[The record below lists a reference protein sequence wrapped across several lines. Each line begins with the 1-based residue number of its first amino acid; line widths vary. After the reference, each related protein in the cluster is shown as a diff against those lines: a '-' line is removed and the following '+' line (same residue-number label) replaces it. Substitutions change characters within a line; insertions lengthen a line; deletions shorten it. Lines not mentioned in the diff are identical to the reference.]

1 MKAHMNPQLPPHER
15 ASLLLKEMTV
25 EEKVAQLGSIWA
37 YEVQTQDAFD
47 PVKANRL
54 FANGMG
60 EVTRLG
66 GCTSLKPEAAARL
79 GNQIQRALVEETRL
93 GIPALIHE
101 ESCAGYLTAGADIFP
116 QAIGIAAS
124 FDPELA
130 ARMGEIIREQMMALG
145 ARQALAPLLDV
156 TRDPRWGRTEE
167 TYGEDPYLVSRMG
180 VRYIQGLQGDSLA
193 DGLLATGKH
202 FVGYGMCEGGMNW
215 APPHIA
221 PRELE
226 EVYLFPFEAAV
237 REAKLHAI
245 MPAYHELDGIPCH
258 INHDMLRRT
267 LRERWGFDGLL
278 VSDYFAIQ
286 QVMRYHHA
294 CADYADAAR
303 RALEAGMDVELPSTI
318 CYGQPLLDAVREGSI
333 PEALLD
339 ESVLRMLTCKFA
351 LGLFENPYVDVTK
364 VAQHFRNADQRQFAY
379 TSAVKTITL
388 LKNDGI
394 LPLKKADMHIAV
406 IGPNADQVRNMLGD
420 YSYPAHVEY
429 IIDQNHDNFAG
440 TPTPDTQRDPDAA
453 LPEMDSI
460 LTGLRKKL
468 PDACIEYA
476 MGCGIEEGD
485 DALLA
490 EAISLA
496 ERADIVIAV
505 MGDKAGMVR
514 GCTSGET
521 RDRVSLELPGHQ
533 QALLKAVHATGKPI
547 IGVLIHGRPFA
558 LKWED
563 EHLNALLTAWLPGQ
577 EGSRAVADVL
587 SGDVSPA
594 GRLPITFPRHVG
606 QIPTYYA
613 HRPSGGRSY
622 WKTEYVDESN
632 LPLYPFGYGLS
643 YTHFTYSDLHLPQSI
658 PTDGVLCGAFTLT
671 NDGAM
676 DGDEV
681 VQLYIQDLLAADV
694 TRPVKELK
702 GFLRVSLRRGESKRI
717 RFEVDA
723 RQLAFLNSAMEYVV
737 EPGEMR
743 LMLGRSSADICL
755 ESAFRLEGR
764 TMSITEKV
772 YHSRLWVD

>member
-1 MKAHMNPQLPPHER
+1 MKPHMNAALPPRER
-15 ASLLLKEMTV
+15 ATLLLQEMTL

-37 YEVQTQDAFD
+37 YEVQTQDRYD
-47 PVKANRL
+47 PVKAARL
-54 FANGMG
+54 FAHGMG
-60 EVTRLG
+60 EITRLG
-66 GCTSLKPEAAARL
+66 GCTSLKPAAAAHL
-79 GNQIQRALVEETRL
+79 GNQIQRALVEGTRL

-101 ESCAGYLTAGADIFP
+101 ESCAGYLTAEADIFP

-124 FDPELA
+124 FEPELA
-130 ARMGEIIREQMMALG
+130 GQMGEIIREQMMALG

-180 VRYIQGLQGDSLA
+180 VHYIQGLQGEGLA
-193 DGLLATGKH
+193 TGLIATGKH

-221 PRELE
+221 PREME
-226 EVYLFPFEAAV
+226 EVYLLPFEAAV
-237 REAKLHAI
+237 REAGLHAI
-245 MPAYHELDGIPCH
+245 MPAYHELDGVPCH
-258 INHDMLRRT
+258 VHTDLLRHT

-294 CADYADAAR
+294 SADYTTAAR
-303 RALEAGMDVELPSTI
+303 MALEAGMDVELPSSI
-318 CYGQPLLDAVREGSI
+318 CYGQPLLDGLRDGRI
-333 PEALLD
+333 PAKLVDEA
-339 ESVLRMLTCKFA
+339 VLRVLTHKFA
-351 LGLFENPYVDVTK
+351 LGLFEKPYVDELDAPCRFRTA
-364 VAQHFRNADQRQFAY
+364 AQRSFAY
-379 TSAVKTITL
+379 TAAVKTVTL

-394 LPLKKADMHIAV
+394 LPLKEPPLRIAV
-406 IGPNADQVRNMLGD
+406 IGPNADSVRNLLGD

-429 IIDQNHDNFAG
+429 LMDQNHDNFAG

-460 LTGLRKKL
+460 LTGLRKKF
-468 PDACIEYA
+468 PRSHIEYA
-476 MGCGIEEGD
+476 QGCGITEGD
-485 DALLA
+485 DAMLA
-490 EAISLA
+490 KAVA
-496 ERADIVIAV
+496 VAKRADLVIAV
-505 MGDKAGMVR
+505 LGDKAGMVP

-521 RDRVSLELPGHQ
+521 RDRVSLELPGRQ
-533 QALLKAVHATGKPI
+533 RELLQAVHATGKPI

-577 EGSRAVADVL
+577 EGARAVADVL
-587 SGDVSPA
+587 SGDACPA

-632 LPLYPFGYGLS
+632 LPLYPFGHGLS
-643 YTHFTYSDLHLPQSI
+643 YTHFAYTDLTLTQAI
-658 PTDGVLCGAFTLT
+658 AVDGVLRGAFTLT
-671 NDGAM
+671 NDGDM

-694 TRPVKELK
+694 TRPVMELK

-717 RFEVDA
+717 HFEVDT
-723 RQLAFLNSAMEYVV
+723 RQLAFLNRALTWVV
-737 EPGEMR
+737 EPGDMR

-755 ESAFRLEGR
+755 ESPFRIEGETR
-764 TMSITEKV
+764 AVTERIFR
-772 YHSRLWVD
+772 SRVWAQ